1 MGLASIVKLVE
12 IFTIEME
19 ESSKTENEAVQVVY
33 VSKNTT
39 PPANIE
45 LKKQKVGGFLKWR
58 IGGNSFG
65 ACKTPPIWTQ
75 RWAVKPLLST
85 FYF

>member
-39 PPANIE
+39 PANIE
-45 LKKQKVGGFLKWR
+45 ETKDGWIFEMEDRREQFWSVQDASYMDPTVGSQTTFEYFLL
-58 IGGNSFG
+58 F
-65 ACKTPPIWTQ
+65 
-75 RWAVKPLLST
+75 
-85 FYF
+85 